1 MTNDADWVADVRR
14 WVAAEQ
20 QIKAPAAAG
29 PVPAERKLEHAVVGD
44 RQVETPS
51 LDAPSVH
58 AR

>member
-1 MTNDADWVADVRR
+1 MTDDADWVADVRR

-29 PVPAERKLEHAVVGD
+29 FAPAERKLEHAVVGD

-51 LDAPSVH
+51 PDAPTIQAS
-58 AR
+58 

>member
-1 MTNDADWVADVRR
+1 MTDDADWVADVRR

-29 PVPAERKLEHAVVGD
+29 PAPAERKLEHVVGD

-51 LDAPSVH
+51 LDAPTIH